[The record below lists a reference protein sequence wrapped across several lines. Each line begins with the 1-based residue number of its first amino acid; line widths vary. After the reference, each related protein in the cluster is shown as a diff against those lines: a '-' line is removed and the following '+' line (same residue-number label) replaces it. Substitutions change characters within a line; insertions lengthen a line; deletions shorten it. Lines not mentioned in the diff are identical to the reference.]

1 MRRTPAY
8 GTATEHETM
17 AGLSNPQEPPHSD
30 PEVIEVEVERL
41 GVPPT
46 RGQKIRRRLFDT
58 LVPIVVA
65 VAIDTGDLG
74 LGLVPIGRP
83 LALPVGLLAGYV
95 FSGYLRVAPTWRVIL
110 TCVVGLYFAL
120 PFTGPIP
127 LATILAAG
135 VQLFDP
141 DRFKREPF

>member
-1 MRRTPAY
+1 MTGISKSKDPSP
-8 GTATEHETM
+8 T
-17 AGLSNPQEPPHSD
+17 D

-41 GVPPT
+41 GVHPT
-46 RGQKIRRRLFDT
+46 RGQRLRRRVIDT
-58 LVPIVVA
+58 LVPILVA

-110 TCVVGLYFAL
+110 TCVIGLYFAL

-127 LATILAAG
+127 LATILAAC